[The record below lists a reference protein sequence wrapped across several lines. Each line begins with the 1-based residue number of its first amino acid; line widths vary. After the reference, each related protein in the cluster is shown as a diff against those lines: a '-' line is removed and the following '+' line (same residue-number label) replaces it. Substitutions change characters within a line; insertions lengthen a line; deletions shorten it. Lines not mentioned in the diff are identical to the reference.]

1 MPPEWSVE
9 RAAPVHGTMNHMKIA
24 VTGGSG
30 FLGSALVPALLADGH
45 EVLRLVR
52 RAPERPD
59 EVRWDPSARVDED
72 GLRGVEAVIHLA
84 GANVGGRRW
93 TEAYRREILTSRVEG
108 TTTISAA
115 VARLQPP
122 PRVLLSASAVGY
134 YGDTGDRVVDE
145 TDGPGS
151 GFLADVVRR
160 WEEATAA
167 AGAAGVRVVHLR
179 SGVVLAR
186 TGGALAPVLPLFRL
200 GLGGRIGS
208 GRQYV
213 SWISLPDEVAAIRFL
228 LSSPA
233 ISGPVNLTAPG
244 PVTNADY
251 TKALGRALHRPTVLP
266 VPARPLRL
274 ALDGLADEA
283 LLAGQRVR
291 PRVLTEAGFQF
302 AHLDI
307 DAALG
312 AVVSV

>member
-1 MPPEWSVE
+1 
-9 RAAPVHGTMNHMKIA
+9 MKIA
-24 VTGGSG
+24 VTGASG
-30 FLGSALVPALLADGH
+30 FLGSALVPALRADGH

-52 RAPERPD
+52 AAPERPD
-59 EVRWDPSARVDED
+59 EVRWDPSDRAVDED
-72 GLRGVEAVIHLA
+72 RLRGVEAVIHLA
-84 GANVGGRRW
+84 GANVGARRW
-93 TEAYRREILTSRVEG
+93 TEAYRREILTSRVDG

-115 VARLQPP
+115 MARLQPP

-134 YGDTGDRVVDE
+134 YGDTRDRVVDE
-145 TDGPGS
+145 GDGPGR

-228 LSSPA
+228 LSSAA

-244 PVTNADY
+244 AVTNADY
-251 TKALGRALHRPTVLP
+251 TKALGRAVHRPTVLP

-291 PRVLTEAGFQF
+291 PRVLTEAGFEF